1 MKKFIL
7 ILIVIIAI
15 IAMFIYYYANYKQAY
30 EETKKQNEEYEQYL
44 NKEIYGTDIASIIN
58 KAINQNEKNKIEVD
72 ENGQYIENGETSINI
87 EIYIT
92 DNETKYNMQILYNG
106 GIENFVK
113 NYNFI
118 KFKSA
123 EVQYHEKTGKIK
135 YILFNQITS

>member
-1 MKKFIL
+1 MKKFI
-7 ILIVIIAI
+7 IIIMVIIAV

-30 EETKKQNEEYEQYL
+30 EETQKQNEEYEQYL

-58 KAINQNEKNKIEVD
+58 KAVDQNEKNKIATD
-72 ENGQYIENGETSINI
+72 ENGQYIENEETSINI

-92 DNETKYNMQILYNG
+92 DNETKYNMQTLYNG
-106 GIENFVK
+106 GIERFVQ

-123 EVQYHEKTGKIK
+123 EVQYHKKTGKIK
-135 YILFNQITS
+135 YILFEQLTE